1 MAKSGE
7 LGGQVSGLSCI
18 DGPGAL
24 FEEAQG
30 RDGENM
36 CYPFVPVLEC
46 SFSAF
51 HVVSFK

>member
-36 CYPFVPVLEC
+36 CYPFVSALIQG
-46 SFSAF
+46 FSCRLL
-51 HVVSFK
+51 